1 MEPAQA
7 GRATKRQRA
16 ATRALKPD
24 FMMTSKKLEEI
35 SKWLMG
41 TVYVLFVTGL

>member
-1 MEPAQA
+1 
-7 GRATKRQRA
+7 
-16 ATRALKPD
+16 
-24 FMMTSKKLEEI
+24 MTSKKLEEI